1 MFDTS
6 LASLPVEAKP
16 DDAQSPAANR
26 ANSSQGAIPDTA
38 KIPVLDKLT
47 AKVAPTPQAIAPAGE
62 PAVTKEAGLPISS
75 PVAPSGTTANVVDTD
90 VASPLPPPPA
100 AQPAPLH
107 DPAKPA
113 QSGMGTATDLKT
125 ALKTADPAVVGP
137 ETGAMGRSQRNESSA
152 IAAPAAGSPVDAQT
166 GHAQP
171 DHAQSPAPNPVGPSQ
186 GAIPDTAKISVLD
199 KLPRETSPPPQPTTR
214 AGEPAVPKEVVFS
227 VSTPVAPSGTP
238 VATYQERMK
247 SAVKENEFAGSALQD
262 LPSDG
267 HIASSAGGAGGA
279 SQGAKAGQPVV
290 IDFSTDRETS
300 AQWAAVGITH
310 AGTANL
316 TVTANAGNAGTH
328 APSPVSQVERMI
340 SREVAWCGSPG
351 AESLAVSLKVDSRT
365 SLFLQLTNH
374 NGQIEA
380 AVRCEKGDAAAL
392 DATGAI
398 AGIARAPER
407 PIIAACKT
415 SPFLQ
420 PASNFPPPTAWEFPG
435 RASPPSLTDSRQPP
449 SRNSPADD
457 AMNVA
462 SDQIQ
467 DKPATIGLGQMGL
480 ILKPQPPARLRN
492 GPEIMSTSSIT
503 APTGQTAAA
512 ASQTLTQANFLQLLV
527 TQMSSQDPLNPQ
539 SDTEFAAQ
547 LAQFSA
553 LQQSQD
559 MSQNMSVLQANSMIG
574 ESVTVASA
582 DGSAPR
588 HRPGQRR
595 ADSIRHAGRR
605 WSTASLT
612 T

>member
-1 MFDTS
+1 MPRPAASLPAEAKSEDARSPAANRANPSQGAIPVTAKIPVLDKLTAKVAPTPQATAPAGEPALAKDAGLPFSSPVAPSGTTADVFDTS

-328 APSPVSQVERMI
+328 APSPVSQVERMT
-340 SREVAWCGSPG
+340 SREVTMVRQSG
-351 AESLAVSLKVDSRT
+351 AESLAVTLRW
-365 SLFLQLTNH
+365 
-374 NGQIEA
+374 I
-380 AVRCEKGDAAAL
+380 
-392 DATGAI
+392 
-398 AGIARAPER
+398 RAP
-407 PIIAACKT
+407 ACFC
-415 SPFLQ
+415 S
-420 PASNFPPPTAWEFPG
+420 
-435 RASPPSLTDSRQPP
+435 
-449 SRNSPADD
+449 
-457 AMNVA
+457 
-462 SDQIQ
+462 
-467 DKPATIGLGQMGL
+467 
-480 ILKPQPPARLRN
+480 
-492 GPEIMSTSSIT
+492 
-503 APTGQTAAA
+503 
-512 ASQTLTQANFLQLLV
+512 
-527 TQMSSQDPLNPQ
+527 
-539 SDTEFAAQ
+539 
-547 LAQFSA
+547 
-553 LQQSQD
+553 
-559 MSQNMSVLQANSMIG
+559 
-574 ESVTVASA
+574 
-582 DGSAPR
+582 
-588 HRPGQRR
+588 
-595 ADSIRHAGRR
+595 
-605 WSTASLT
+605 
-612 T
+612 